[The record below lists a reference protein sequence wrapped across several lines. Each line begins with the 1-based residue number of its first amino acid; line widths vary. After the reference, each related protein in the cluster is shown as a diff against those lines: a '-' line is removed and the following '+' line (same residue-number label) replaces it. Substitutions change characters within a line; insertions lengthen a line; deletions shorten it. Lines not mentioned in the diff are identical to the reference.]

1 MDRDE
6 LDKLSTDELHDRAV
20 NRALKHVDV
29 GFLWDLIKAI
39 PVAEA
44 VTGHVGAA
52 ENDIMSVSNL
62 LNDLVNSDEH
72 ELGDALRPIYL
83 DYLEK
88 HP

>member
-1 MDRDE
+1 MTRNE
-6 LDKLSTDELHDRAV
+6 LEKLSTDELHDRAV
-20 NRALKHVDV
+20 NRAVKHVDV

-52 ENDIMSVSNL
+52 ESDIMSVSSL